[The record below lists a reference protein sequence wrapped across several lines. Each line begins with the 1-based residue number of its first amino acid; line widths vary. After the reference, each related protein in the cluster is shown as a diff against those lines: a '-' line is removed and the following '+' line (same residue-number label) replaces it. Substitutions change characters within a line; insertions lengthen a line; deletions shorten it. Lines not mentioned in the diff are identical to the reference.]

1 MKKLKS
7 KPHSGKQGIT
17 GQHCQQTWLQG
28 TPEIFLEEL
37 GNGGENDGQVKE
49 DCGVEHAAKH
59 RASSMVHPLEVV
71 REMLKHVGVGR
82 MTEGFNGGPGEAA
95 FTDMLTQEYAREISR
110 SGGFGLADQILIGM
124 KEAGK

>member
-1 MKKLKS
+1 MEFNPIGADSPGVRLTRTI
-7 KPHSGKQGIT
+7 KPEEAVMRRTAQ
-17 GQHCQQTWLQG
+17 
-28 TPEIFLEEL
+28 EFEAVFLT
-37 GNGGENDGQVKE
+37 
-49 DCGVEHAAKH
+49 
-59 RASSMVHPLEVV
+59 
-71 REMLKHVGVGR
+71 EMLKHAGVGR